1 MESAIYVTFSRLIQ
15 LNSKN
20 AYILKC
26 IHKYIYI
33 NMYEC
38 ISAVIRDI
46 YAQKNSK
53 PNPTFITLK
62 KESKKSLFIK
72 KNGKKQPKIVF
83 LIVKSSFVSL
93 KLF

>member
-1 MESAIYVTFSRLIQ
+1 MSAYLQ
-15 LNSKN
+15 LLE
-20 AYILKC
+20 IFM
-26 IHKYIYI
+26 HK
-33 NMYEC
+33 
-38 ISAVIRDI
+38 
-46 YAQKNSK
+46 KNSK
-53 PNPTFITLK
+53 PNPNPTFITLK